1 MSAETKQDKSPIA
14 LTVAEAA
21 DAVRLSVDSITKEIR
36 ANRLPAKKYGS
47 KKLIDPDVLKAWF
60 DSLPDSEDAA

>member
-1 MSAETKQDKSPIA
+1 MSAEIKQEKNLIA

-21 DAVRLSVDSITKEIR
+21 DAVRLSIDSIAKEIR
-36 ANRLPAKKYGS
+36 ANRLPAKKYGN
-47 KKLIDPDVLKAWF
+47 KKLIDPADLKTWF

>member
-1 MSAETKQDKSPIA
+1 MSADTKQETTQIA

-21 DAVRLSVDSITKEIR
+21 DAVRLSVDSITKEIK

-47 KKLIDPDVLKAWF
+47 KKLIDPVDLKTWF